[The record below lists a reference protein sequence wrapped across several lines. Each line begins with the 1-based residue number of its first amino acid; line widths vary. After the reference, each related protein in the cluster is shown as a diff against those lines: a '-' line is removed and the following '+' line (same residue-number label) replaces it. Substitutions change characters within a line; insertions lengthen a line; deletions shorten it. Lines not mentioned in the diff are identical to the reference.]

1 MENRMEPQFPDP
13 NILVAIYS
21 SWARQYLVVPPE
33 GGLVT
38 ATGGSAQDPAAAL
51 LWDSYTNCIASAAQP
66 GIYLGYA
73 TGSPLLKADYFDSP
87 TRFEAGAYGSNEQ
100 PNGMV
105 VTIGLATGEFQ
116 GCVWQYSGYASGAIT
131 LSDPVPKPPY
141 PDPHLFVLV
150 YL

>member
-1 MENRMEPQFPDP
+1 MEPQLSDS
-13 NILVAIYS
+13 NIRVAIYS
-21 SWARQYLVVPPE
+21 SWARQYLVVPPK

-51 LWDSYTNCIASAAQP
+51 LWDDYSYRIASATQP
-66 GIYLGYA
+66 GLYLGYA

-87 TRFEAGAYGSNEQ
+87 TRFDAVEYGNNDEQ
-100 PNGMV
+100 LPVGLV
-105 VTIGLATGEFQ
+105 AVIGPGTGEFQ
-116 GCVWQYSGYASGAIT
+116 GCVWQYPGYASGAIT